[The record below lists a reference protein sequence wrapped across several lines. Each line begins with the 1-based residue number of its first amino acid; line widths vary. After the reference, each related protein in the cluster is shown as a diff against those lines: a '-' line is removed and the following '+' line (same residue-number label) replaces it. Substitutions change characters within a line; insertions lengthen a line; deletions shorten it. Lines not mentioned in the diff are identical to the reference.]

1 MNDIHMPNASLPP
14 MHTLRAFEAIGRLRS
29 FSLAADELHVTHSA
43 ISHQMRALES
53 SLRTSLIDRS
63 RREIALTPKGLQ
75 FLSIVRPVLQQL
87 VDVAETLRHA
97 DARRLRIN
105 VLPSFAARWLL
116 PRIGDFFM
124 RHPDIDVDISSS
136 QALVDLSA
144 SSAHLGIRYG
154 SGQWPGVRSELLF
167 DECLFPVASPDY
179 LREHGI
185 DAQEDL
191 MRATL
196 LRDDFHPWAAWFG
209 HDGAVEANHR
219 YGAVF
224 RDSALTLQA
233 AEIGQGVALARSWLV
248 ADAVKAGT
256 LRRIGSSSIPAG
268 AAYYLVLPRD
278 AQATEEVRDFT
289 TWLRSHAA
297 SPSNKDAP

>member
-1 MNDIHMPNASLPP
+1 MNDIHTPGASLPP

-29 FSLAADELHVTHSA
+29 FTLAADELHVTHSA

-63 RREIALTPKGLQ
+63 RREIALTPKGQQ
-75 FLSIVRPVLQQL
+75 FLSVVRPVLQQL
-87 VDVAETLRHA
+87 FDVAEALRHA
-97 DARRLRIN
+97 DVRRLRIN

-116 PRIGDFFM
+116 PRIGDFFL
-124 RHPDIDVDISSS
+124 RHPDIDVDISST
-136 QALVDLSA
+136 QAIADLGA
-144 SSAHLGIRYG
+144 SGAHLGIRYG

-167 DECLFPVASPDY
+167 EECLFPVASPAY
-179 LREHGI
+179 LREHGLHA
-185 DAQEDL
+185 DEDL
-191 MRATL
+191 IRATL
-196 LRDDFHPWAAWFG
+196 LRDDFHPWTAWFG
-209 HDGAVEANHR
+209 QDGAIDTNQQ
-219 YGAVF
+219 YGAVY

-233 AEIGQGVALARSWLV
+233 AENSQGVALARSWLV

-289 TWLRSHAA
+289 TWLRGHAA
-297 SPSNKDAP
+297 SPSNKEAE